1 MNLMAFVLLCCLI
14 GLPHVPEWIF
24 PRARRY
30 QRHLKA
36 LFAAA
41 LQFDENSHQMRS
53 RFSDNLNDTSAA
65 TEEAAEF
72 RAEKRASN

>member
-1 MNLMAFVLLCCLI
+1 
-14 GLPHVPEWIF
+14 
-24 PRARRY
+24 
-30 QRHLKA
+30 LKA